1 MQRREA
7 LKTWD
12 GKNWIERGGRGGVG
26 CSQIWDFSYCP
37 NMYLLKENLCP
48 AELPRRQPGESS
60 SGNRTC
66 PYREGSWGERQHE
79 GAGVKC
85 FPRIWPFHWRELSEK
100 KPPPKSLLTDS
111 PRAYCEHD
119 WAETAKLFPKKA
131 QLLNQLN
138 MQEWCLQMCE
148 SSNDERLRLLHEPWK
163 HAALVF
169 PWHWLTGGGEKREK
183 DVRQKKENLS
193 WQTNSPQMLLLSDTT
208 GLPSNP
214 AGQ

>member
-1 MQRREA
+1 
-7 LKTWD
+7 
-12 GKNWIERGGRGGVG
+12 
-26 CSQIWDFSYCP
+26 
-37 NMYLLKENLCP
+37 MYLLKENLCP
-48 AELPRRQPGESS
+48 AELPRRQPGERS

-79 GAGVKC
+79 GQGLNASPEFDLSTGVN
-85 FPRIWPFHWRELSEK
+85 SVK
-100 KPPPKSLLTDS
+100 KSPPKSLLTDS

-169 PWHWLTGGGEKREK
+169 PWHWLTGGEKERERRETEK
-183 DVRQKKENLS
+183 GKPVSTNKQPTDVAPL
-193 WQTNSPQMLLLSDTT
+193 WHDWSP
-208 GLPSNP
+208 
-214 AGQ
+214 